1 MKKLFLM
8 ILFSLPVIVAC
19 SDDDN
24 EMKVDLN
31 SAVLE
36 FIDSRYQGAKLRSSE
51 FESNGLLEVEIL
63 HEGKVKDLY
72 FDSQS
77 KWVYTSWDVRQNELP
92 QVVKS
97 AVAEAYPDYRIDD
110 IDFIERETIEYYA
123 VELDKGK
130 LSIMVYVS
138 PEGEILES
146 TAGEPGAK
154 PVISD
159 AVRHFI
165 DEHYPN
171 ARITDYGYD
180 ANGLLEV
187 DIIDGVIEKDVYFDS
202 NDNWVQTDWDVPVD
216 NMPDA
221 VHKALADNYPQYFID
236 SAEYVERPNGV
247 AYYEIELERVGGAD
261 VVVNVTA
268 EGEIL
273 K

>member
-1 MKKLFLM
+1 M

-31 SAVLE
+31 SAVIE

-97 AVAEAYPDYRIDD
+97 AVAEAYPEYRIDD
-110 IDFIERETIEYYA
+110 IDFI
-123 VELDKGK
+123 
-130 LSIMVYVS
+130 
-138 PEGEILES
+138 EGEILES

-247 AYYEIELERVGGAD
+247 VYYEIELERVGGAEII
-261 VVVNVTA
+261 VNVTP
-268 EGEIL
+268 EGEVL